1 MSKAFVIG
9 ETNYVDFKNRVV
21 ENVYY
26 IDLFLVLFY
35 QNYLWSVGPHPRA
48 AME

>member
-1 MSKAFVIG
+1 MSKGFVIG
-9 ETNYVDFKNRVV
+9 YTNYVDFKN
-21 ENVYY
+21 ENLYY
-26 IDLFLVLFY
+26 IDLFLVLSY